1 WAWASRPP
9 PRQLLPRPLLA
20 RAAPAVRRRRLL
32 RRRRRPRRRRARRRP
47 AEARQGAPRARRD
60 GRRAA
65 ALARRGARRGRA
77 CGRRG
82 VARAR
87 PGVGPGAPPGSPA
100 ARARAGP
107 PPGMD
112 FVDRLIDLALEEDLG
127 AAGDV
132 TTQALV
138 PEGARGRAEVW
149 AKETLVLSG
158 TRAFARVFTR
168 LEPAAEVRFP
178 EGDGARIGGR
188 AGGGTVSASRRTLL
202 VGERTALNILQRTC
216 GIATLKTSPGMR
228 GLSKEAVRA
237 GGASNHRF
245 GLFDGVLIK
254 DNHLAAVGGDV
265 REALRRA
272 RAHAPLLVKIE
283 IEVTG
288 LAQLPDAI
296 AGGADVVLLDNMDD
310 ATVAEAVRIAAG
322 RVKFEVSGNVTLER
336 LPGLAQLGVDYVS
349 MGALTHSARAMDLS
363 LEIVER

>member
-1 WAWASRPP
+1 
-9 PRQLLPRPLLA
+9 
-20 RAAPAVRRRRLL
+20 
-32 RRRRRPRRRRARRRP
+32 
-47 AEARQGAPRARRD
+47 
-60 GRRAA
+60 
-65 ALARRGARRGRA
+65 
-77 CGRRG
+77 
-82 VARAR
+82 
-87 PGVGPGAPPGSPA
+87 
-100 ARARAGP
+100 
-107 PPGMD
+107 MD

-138 PEGARGRAEVW
+138 PEEARGRAEVW
-149 AKETLVLSG
+149 AKEPLVLAG

-168 LEPAAEVRFP
+168 LEAGAEVRFS
-178 EGDGARIGGR
+178 EGEGARIAGR
-188 AGGGTVSASRRTLL
+188 AVIGSVSAGLRTLL

-216 GIATLKTSPGMR
+216 GIATLAARAADAVRGSKLRVLDTRKTSPGMR

-272 RAHAPLLVKIE
+272 RAHAPQLVKIE
-283 IEVTG
+283 IEVTR
-288 LAQLPDAI
+288 LDQLPEAI
-296 AGGADVVLLDNMDD
+296 AGGADIVLLDNMDD
-310 ATVAEAVRIAAG
+310 AMVAEAVRIAAG
-322 RVKFEVSGNVTLER
+322 KVQLEVSGNVTLER
-336 LPGLAQLGVDYVS
+336 LPRLAQLGVDFVS